1 MASVAQWAEQLESI
15 EPSQWPA
22 FLDEHSGLPGPRA
35 NLALV
40 DAVAGSA
47 TMATI
52 DALIA
57 DGGEYQVLCAAAA
70 LGRRAADSACAS
82 RARGLAGE
90 DRWRVRE
97 GVAIGLQ
104 LAGDVAPGVVVSV
117 ALEWAD
123 DLNPLVQRAAVAA
136 ICEPRLLKTPDM
148 AAIAIQVCQ
157 KATDRLVAR
166 PAESRREPS
175 VRTLRQGLGY
185 GWSVAVAADPEPGLA
200 AFRQLDTSDT
210 DVAWIVNQNLRKK
223 RLSQLL

>member
-1 MASVAQWAEQLESI
+1 M
-15 EPSQWPA
+15 
-22 FLDEHSGLPGPRA
+22 
-35 NLALV
+35 
-40 DAVAGSA
+40 
-47 TMATI
+47 
-52 DALIA
+52 
-57 DGGEYQVLCAAAA
+57 
-70 LGRRAADSACAS
+70 
-82 RARGLAGE
+82 
-90 DRWRVRE
+90 
-97 GVAIGLQ
+97 
-104 LAGDVAPGVVVSV
+104 
-117 ALEWAD
+117 
-123 DLNPLVQRAAVAA
+123 AA